1 MVKPETIEIAVY
13 MPDEDAKKFLEFQK
27 HYSVFNIL
35 LEKGVFNQKNASI
48 SLNFDSNGVLQTIQR
63 ADFLYAK
70 RFE

>member
-27 HYSVFNIL
+27 HYQIFSIL